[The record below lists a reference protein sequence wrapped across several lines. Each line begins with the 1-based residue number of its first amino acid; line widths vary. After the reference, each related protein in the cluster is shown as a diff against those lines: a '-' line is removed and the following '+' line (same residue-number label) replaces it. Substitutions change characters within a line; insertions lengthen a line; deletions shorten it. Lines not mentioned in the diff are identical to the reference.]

1 MNEEVNEMELQGK
14 DKQVLEYASELAKN
28 LKEGDFKSAY
38 KVAGD
43 LHYLLKGEGDL
54 TLSEEVVEEIRKDL
68 KSYYSMNYEYNKV
81 SKRAFAIGC
90 SFERLASV

>member
-1 MNEEVNEMELQGK
+1 MDLQGK
-14 DKQVLEYASELAKN
+14 DKQIIELANELAKK

-54 TLSEEVVEEIRKDL
+54 TLSEEVVQEIRKDL

-90 SFERLASV
+90 SFERSASI

>member
-1 MNEEVNEMELQGK
+1 MDLQVK
-14 DKQVLEYASELAKN
+14 DKQIIELANELAKK

-43 LHYLLKGEGDL
+43 LHYLLKGEEDL
-54 TLSEEVVEEIRKDL
+54 TLSEEVVQEIRKDL
-68 KSYYSMNYEYNKV
+68 KSYYSMNYEYNKL

-90 SFERLASV
+90 SFERSASI

>member
-1 MNEEVNEMELQGK
+1 MELQGK
-14 DKQVLEYASELAKN
+14 DKQVLEFASELAKK

-81 SKRAFAIGC
+81 SKRAFAIGS
-90 SFERLASV
+90 SFERSASI

>member
-1 MNEEVNEMELQGK
+1 MALQGK
-14 DKQVLEYASELAKN
+14 DKQIIELANELAKK
-28 LKEGDFKSAY
+28 LKEGNFKSAY

-54 TLSEEVVEEIRKDL
+54 TLSEEVVQEIRKDL
-68 KSYYSMNYEYNKV
+68 KSYYSMNYEYNKL

-90 SFERLASV
+90 SFERSASI

>member
-1 MNEEVNEMELQGK
+1 MELQGK
-14 DKQVLEYASELAKN
+14 DKQVLEFASELAKK
-28 LKEGDFKSAY
+28 LKEGVFKSAY

-54 TLSEEVVEEIRKDL
+54 TLSEEVVEGIRKDL
-68 KSYYSMNYEYNKV
+68 KSYYSMNYEYNKL

-90 SFERLASV
+90 SFERSASI

>member
-1 MNEEVNEMELQGK
+1 MKWNYKEK
-14 DKQVLEYASELAKN
+14 DKQVLEYASELAKK

-54 TLSEEVVEEIRKDL
+54 T
-68 KSYYSMNYEYNKV
+68 
-81 SKRAFAIGC
+81 F
-90 SFERLASV
+90 F

>member
-14 DKQVLEYASELAKN
+14 DKQVLEYASELAKK

-54 TLSEEVVEEIRKDL
+54 TLTEEVVEEIRKDL

-90 SFERLASV
+90 SFERSASI

>member
-1 MNEEVNEMELQGK
+1 MELQGK
-14 DKQVLEYASELAKN
+14 DKQVLEFTSELAK
-28 LKEGDFKSAY
+28 KFKAGDFKSAY

-54 TLSEEVVEEIRKDL
+54 TLSEEVVEGIRKDL
-68 KSYYSMNYEYNKV
+68 KSYYSMNYEYNKL

-90 SFERLASV
+90 SFERSASI

>member
-1 MNEEVNEMELQGK
+1 MDLQVK
-14 DKQVLEYASELAKN
+14 DKQIIELANELAKK

-43 LHYLLKGEGDL
+43 LHYLLKGEEDL
-54 TLSEEVVEEIRKDL
+54 TLSEEVIQEIRKNL

-90 SFERLASV
+90 SFERSASI

>member
-1 MNEEVNEMELQGK
+1 MDLQGK
-14 DKQVLEYASELAKN
+14 DKQIIELANELAKK

-43 LHYLLKGEGDL
+43 LHYLLKGEEDL
-54 TLSEEVVEEIRKDL
+54 TLSEEVVQEIRKDL

-90 SFERLASV
+90 SFERSASI

>member
-1 MNEEVNEMELQGK
+1 MELKGK
-14 DKQVLEYASELAKN
+14 DRQVIELSNELAKK

-43 LHYLLKGEGDL
+43 LHYLLKGAEDL
-54 TLSEEVVEEIRKDL
+54 TLSEEVVQEIKKDL
-68 KSYYSMNYEYNKV
+68 KSYYSMNYEYNKI

-90 SFERLASV
+90 NLERSASI

>member
-1 MNEEVNEMELQGK
+1 MDLQVK
-14 DKQVLEYASELAKN
+14 DKQIIELANELAKK

-43 LHYLLKGEGDL
+43 LHYLLKGGEDL
-54 TLSEEVVEEIRKDL
+54 TLSEEVVQEIRKDL
-68 KSYYSMNYEYNKV
+68 KSYYSMNYEYNKL

-90 SFERLASV
+90 SFERSASI

>member
-1 MNEEVNEMELQGK
+1 MDLQVK
-14 DKQVLEYASELAKN
+14 DKQIIELANELAKK

-54 TLSEEVVEEIRKDL
+54 TLSEEVVQEIRKDL
-68 KSYYSMNYEYNKV
+68 KSYYSMNYEYNKL

-90 SFERLASV
+90 SFERSASI

>member
-1 MNEEVNEMELQGK
+1 MQVNLRK
-14 DKQVLEYASELAKN
+14 K

>member
-1 MNEEVNEMELQGK
+1 MDLQVK
-14 DKQVLEYASELAKN
+14 DKQIIELANELAKK

-43 LHYLLKGEGDL
+43 LHYLLKGEEDL
-54 TLSEEVVEEIRKDL
+54 TLSEEVVQEIRKDL

-90 SFERLASV
+90 SFERSASI

>member
-1 MNEEVNEMELQGK
+1 MKRYKKMELQGK
-14 DKQVLEYASELAKN
+14 DKQVLEYASELAKK

-90 SFERLASV
+90 SFERLASI

>member
-1 MNEEVNEMELQGK
+1 MALQGK
-14 DKQVLEYASELAKN
+14 DKQIIELSSELAKK

-54 TLSEEVVEEIRKDL
+54 TLSEEVVQEIRKDL

-90 SFERLASV
+90 SFERSASI

>member
-1 MNEEVNEMELQGK
+1 MNEEVNEMDLQGK
-14 DKQVLEYASELAKN
+14 DKQVLEYASELAKK
-28 LKEGDFKSAY
+28 LKEGDLKSAY

-43 LHYLLKGEGDL
+43 LHYLLKGEEDL

>member
-1 MNEEVNEMELQGK
+1 MELQGK
-14 DKQVLEYASELAKN
+14 DKQVLEFASELAKK

-38 KVAGD
+38 KVARD

-54 TLSEEVVEEIRKDL
+54 TLSEEVVEGIRKDL
-68 KSYYSMNYEYNKV
+68 KSYYSMNYEYNKL

-90 SFERLASV
+90 SFERSASI

>member
-1 MNEEVNEMELQGK
+1 MELQGK
-14 DKQVLEYASELAKN
+14 DKQVLEFASELAKK

-43 LHYLLKGEGDL
+43 LHYLLKGEEDL
-54 TLSEEVVEEIRKDL
+54 TLSEEVVQEIRKDL
-68 KSYYSMNYEYNKV
+68 KSYYSMNHEYNKV

-90 SFERLASV
+90 SFEQSASI

>member
-1 MNEEVNEMELQGK
+1 MNEEVNEMKLSGK
-14 DKQVLEYASELAKN
+14 DKQVLEFASELAKK

-43 LHYLLKGEGDL
+43 LDYLLKGAEDL
-54 TLSEEVVEEIRKDL
+54 TLSEEVVQEIKKDL

-81 SKRAFAIGC
+81 SKRAFAIG
-90 SFERLASV
+90 SNLERSASI

>member
-1 MNEEVNEMELQGK
+1 MELQGK
-14 DKQVLEYASELAKN
+14 DKQVIEYASELAKK
-28 LKEGDFKSAY
+28 LKEGDFKSAQ

-54 TLSEEVVEEIRKDL
+54 ILSEEVVEEIRKDL

>member
-1 MNEEVNEMELQGK
+1 MELQGK
-14 DKQVLEYASELAKN
+14 DKQVLEFASELAKK

-43 LHYLLKGEGDL
+43 LHYLLKGEEDL
-54 TLSEEVVEEIRKDL
+54 TLSEEVIQEIL

-90 SFERLASV
+90 SFERSASI